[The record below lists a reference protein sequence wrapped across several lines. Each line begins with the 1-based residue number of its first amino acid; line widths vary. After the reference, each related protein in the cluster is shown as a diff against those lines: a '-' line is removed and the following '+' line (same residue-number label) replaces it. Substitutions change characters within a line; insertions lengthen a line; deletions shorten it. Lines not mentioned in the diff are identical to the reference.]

1 MILHIIYP
9 FFIWKNIVIILWWN
23 ADGTRVREIQEI
35 AGNVTL
41 IVSAQS

>member
-1 MILHIIYP
+1 MIFLIIYP
-9 FFIWKNIVIILWWN
+9 FFIWWN
-23 ADGTRVREIQEI
+23 ADATRVREIQEL